1 MNNCSFLDQESHK
14 LLSTVTKQL
23 ENLQLEKKK
32 ANVNNVIFQ
41 LISINVIDF

>member
-1 MNNCSFLDQESHK
+1 MNNCSFLDEESHK

-32 ANVNNVIFQ
+32 Q
-41 LISINVIDF
+41 MSITSYFS